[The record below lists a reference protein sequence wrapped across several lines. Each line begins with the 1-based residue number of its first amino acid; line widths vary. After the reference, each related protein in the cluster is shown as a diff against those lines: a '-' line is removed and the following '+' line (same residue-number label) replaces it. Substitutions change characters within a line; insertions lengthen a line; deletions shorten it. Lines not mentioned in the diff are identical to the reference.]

1 MPLGSCIA
9 VAEVQAGS
17 CSSDSTP
24 SLGTSMH
31 CRCSCKK
38 PKKKKKRKQHMY
50 EVFHKQQ
57 SITRTRVRTCYC
69 HRAKYAC
76 CLSQRK
82 TLSCFGGFWEL
93 PAWRWVRFSAT

>member
-38 PKKKKKRKQHMY
+38 PNKKENSTCTRS
-50 EVFHKQQ
+50 
-57 SITRTRVRTCYC
+57 SINSKV
-69 HRAKYAC
+69 
-76 CLSQRK
+76 
-82 TLSCFGGFWEL
+82 L
-93 PAWRWVRFSAT
+93 PAPE